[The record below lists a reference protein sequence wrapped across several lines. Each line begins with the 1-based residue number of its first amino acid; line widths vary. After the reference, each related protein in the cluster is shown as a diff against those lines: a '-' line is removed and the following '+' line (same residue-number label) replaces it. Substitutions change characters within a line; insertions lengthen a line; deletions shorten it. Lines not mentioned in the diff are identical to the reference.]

1 MKPWTWVTA
10 LFFVIRYGGIYC
22 AIIVS
27 LLGTT
32 YMPGPQKLCAVF
44 FFTEELMYGVFLCSA
59 DLLMVLRVY
68 ALWKRSKIIVGVL
81 LSFYTTRVILEV
93 IGTSV
98 FGNPY
103 VDTTVVV
110 TQVLDYSYCYPIDN
124 VMGPYMQYWVIYPT
138 IFHALLFILA
148 VIPTLKQS
156 IAAYKASKRWQH
168 NRYMSL
174 ITKEGIFYLFLN
186 MVRNI
191 PQLIPEDVNI
201 PSPAWIVIADLF
213 LIVTA
218 FPIIPRFVL
227 NIRELYEKDSR
238 GGFEGIDSGFG
249 IGNVSD
255 TIVSGM
261 VFADGI
267 NGLGTKEDD
276 EEAQLEPVGRING
289 L

>member
-1 MKPWTWVTA
+1 MRC
-10 LFFVIRYGGIYC
+10 FFVLQI
-22 AIIVS
+22 
-27 LLGTT
+27 
-32 YMPGPQKLCAVF
+32 AV
-44 FFTEELMYGVFLCSA
+44 
-59 DLLMVLRVY
+59 LMVLRVY

-81 LSFYTTRVILEV
+81 LSFYMTRVILEV

-103 VDTTVVV
+103 VDTTVVAA
-110 TQVLDYSYCYPIDN
+110 QVLDYSYCYQVDGI
-124 VMGPYMQYWVIYPT
+124 MGPYMQYWVIYPT
-138 IFHALLFILA
+138 LFHALLFILA

-186 MVRNI
+186 VVRNI
-191 PQLIPEDVNI
+191 PQLIPQDVNI
-201 PSPAWIVIADLF
+201 PSPAWIIMSNIF
-213 LIVTA
+213 LVVTA

-249 IGNVSD
+249 IGNISD
-255 TIVSGM
+255 TIVSGI

-267 NGLGTKEDD
+267 TGLGTKEDD